1 MYSKDRVKIVA
12 VPNRQKRTF
21 TIRVHYKD
29 SSITK
34 FRTFPMSIEE
44 FKSSLYHTQND
55 WYQFMK
61 SNDYYLVK

>member
-1 MYSKDRVKIVA
+1 MISKDRVKIVA
-12 VPNRQKRTF
+12 VHNRQKRTF

-34 FRTFPMSIEE
+34 FRTFPMSVEE
-44 FKSSLYHTQND
+44 FESSLYNTQND
-55 WYQFMK
+55 WCQFLK